1 MSFSVGTT
9 VGAYSLVDVLG
20 EGRLTTVYQAYH
32 ARLERWVAVKV
43 LRADAG
49 QDLAVSQGFL
59 DAARRA
65 ARLEHPN
72 IVQVYDV
79 AEHEGSLYLVMKYV
93 AGESLRTRLRRGT
106 LSLEEAS
113 RVAGAVGAALHHAH
127 ALGQA
132 HGALKPSN
140 ILLAQEGGVYLC
152 DFGAGRLMS
161 LEAAGSQDYLS
172 PEQTRHQGFES
183 AISDQYVLGVVLFE
197 ALTGVLPFGPG
208 GAHHHAR
215 QPLSQAPAPSV
226 LNPALSP
233 VVDDVLRRSLSHDPA
248 ERFPDVPVLVQA
260 FQRATAPPRP
270 ATAPIR
276 MPPGG
281 GWPMEGTEPLPPTM
295 ALPARGPGAQTPAFS
310 DMAKQP
316 RGPAVRIM
324 LTIPGGHMF
333 QLDGQNSY
341 LLGRSDPQRSFRPDV
356 DLADWR
362 GLELG
367 VSRQHGRLH
376 LEDGRLF
383 YTDLKSANGSSVN
396 GARLYTEIPM
406 QLQDGDEVGVGK
418 MNLRVYFAI

>member
-20 EGRLTTVYQAYH
+20 EGRLATVYQAYH

-43 LRADAG
+43 LRDEVG
-49 QDLAVSQGFL
+49 DDLAVSQGFL

-72 IVQVYDV
+72 IVPVYDV
-79 AEHEGSLYLVMKYV
+79 AEHEGSLYVVMKYV
-93 AGESLRTRLRRGT
+93 AGESLRARLRRGSLT
-106 LSLEEAS
+106 LEEAS
-113 RVAGAVGAALHHAH
+113 RVTGAVGAALAHAH

-140 ILLAQEGGVYLC
+140 ILLAQEGGVYLG
-152 DFGAGRLMS
+152 DFGAGRLVDP
-161 LEAAGSQDYLS
+161 EAAGSQDYLS
-172 PEQTRHQGFES
+172 PEQIRHPGFES

-197 ALTGVLPFGPG
+197 AVTGVLPFGPG
-208 GAHHHAR
+208 GAQHHAQ

-226 LNPALSP
+226 LNLALSP
-233 VVDDVLRRSLSHDPA
+233 VVDDVLRRALSHDPA

-260 FQRATAPPRP
+260 FQRATAPLRP

-276 MPPGG
+276 MPPGA
-281 GWPMEGTEPLPPTM
+281 GWPGEGTEPLPLTM
-295 ALPARGPGAQTPAFS
+295 ALPTRGPGAQTPAFGEMS
-310 DMAKQP
+310 PEP
-316 RGPAVRIM
+316 RTPTVRIM
-324 LTIPGGHMF
+324 LTVPGGQMF

-341 LLGRSDPQRSFRPDV
+341 LLGRSDPQRTFRPDV
-356 DLADWR
+356 DLADFR

-376 LEDGRLF
+376 LEEGRLF
-383 YTDLKSANGSSVN
+383 YTDTKSANGSSVN

-418 MNLRVYFAI
+418 INLRVYFAL